1 MMKNTNL
8 HIRGNRMEHL
18 IEEVKWED
26 DVYLI
31 QRTDRVGGGVRGI
44 ANKPHS
50 ELANRTQYL
59 KKEVDNINSALKH
72 TLSSSEDN
80 SSFDARNQRIENVG
94 KPEKQGDAV
103 NKEYA
108 DNANNNLQ
116 EQVNQLKETQIG
128 YESVGN
134 FQTGCTLNT
143 RNEIVYD
150 EQTKKYYA
158 WAGDLPHHVTPET
171 SVIDEMNNGKPW
183 FIIENSNEFIAK
195 IESIKQI
202 AQSVATQ
209 FYGFKKNGAKLIIET
224 SGNLDNRTLYISEFS
239 EWLTAPGGCEFII
252 NDKDL
257 LMII

>member
-1 MMKNTNL
+1 
-8 HIRGNRMEHL
+8 MENL
-18 IEEVKWED
+18 IEEAKWED
-26 DVYLI
+26 EVYLI

-44 ANKPHS
+44 ANKPHG

-59 KKEVDNINSALKH
+59 KKEVDNIRSALEN
-72 TLSSSEDN
+72 TLSIAKDN
-80 SSFDARNQRIENVG
+80 LNFDARNQRIENVG
-94 KPEKQGDAV
+94 IPEKKSDAV

-116 EQVNQLKETQIG
+116 RQVNQLKEAQIG

-158 WAGDLPHHVTPET
+158 WAGNLPYKVVPKTNVT
-171 SVIDEMNNGKPW
+171 DEINNGKPW
-183 FIIENSNEFIAK
+183 LVIENSNEFIAK

-209 FYGFKKNGAKLIIET
+209 FYGFKKDGAKLILEIA
-224 SGNLDNRTLYISEFS
+224 GNIDNKTLHISEFL
-239 EWLTAPGGCEFII
+239 EWVIAPGGCEFII
-252 NDKDL
+252 NDKEL
-257 LMII
+257 LMVI

>member
-1 MMKNTNL
+1 
-8 HIRGNRMEHL
+8 MEHL

-26 DVYLI
+26 EVYLI

-44 ANKPHS
+44 ANKPHG

-59 KKEVDNINSALKH
+59 KQEVNNIKSALEN
-72 TLSSSEDN
+72 TLSTATDKLN
-80 SSFDARNQRIENVG
+80 FDARNHRIENVG
-94 KPEKQGDAV
+94 KPEQKGDAV

-108 DNANNNLQ
+108 DTANDNLQ
-116 EQVNQLKETQIG
+116 KQVNKLKETQIG

-158 WAGDLPHHVTPET
+158 WAGNLPYKVVPKTN
-171 SVIDEMNNGKPW
+171 VIDEINNGKPW
-183 FIIENSNEFIAK
+183 LVIENSNEFLAK

-209 FYGFKKNGAKLIIET
+209 FYGFKKDGAKLILEIV
-224 SGNLDNRTLYISEFS
+224 GNIDNKTLHISEFL
-239 EWLTAPGGCEFII
+239 EWVIAPGGCEFII
-252 NDKDL
+252 NDKEL
-257 LMII
+257 LMVI